1 MQCVQL
7 YNQSFLCYS
16 CCTQK
21 SHLTALMQSF
31 VAFRNMARLIVYQ
44 GLYGLNQTA
53 ATDAALCP
61 ANSGASWAACML
73 LLLQIKHNSKLDF

>member
-31 VAFRNMARLIVYQ
+31 VASRNMARLIVYQ
-44 GLYGLNQTA
+44 GLYGLNQTS
-53 ATDAALCP
+53 ATDAVLCP
-61 ANSGASWAACML
+61 ANSKVEHRGLHACFYCY
-73 LLLQIKHNSKLDF
+73 K

>member
-1 MQCVQL
+1 MQCAQL

-21 SHLTALMQSF
+21 SHITALMQSF
-31 VAFRNMARLIVYQ
+31 VESRNMARLIVYQ

-61 ANSGASWAACML
+61 AKSKVEHCGLHACFYCY
-73 LLLQIKHNSKLDF
+73 K